1 MIIKISTGIFIVPFS
16 IMIYTMWPKWT
27 KSSVPIKI
35 MSAPFFIPFVFV
47 AHLVTGW
54 WNSL

>member
-47 AHLVTGW
+47 THLVTDW
-54 WNSL
+54 WNNL